1 MKICAVCGS
10 SLPDQASVCVSC
22 GSTEFNAPAPQ
33 IQYGQQNG
41 YVQQG
46 NYSYGQNQY
55 AQQGNYGYDQ
65 NQYAQ
70 QDDYGYDQNQ
80 YAQQDDYGYD
90 QNQYTQD
97 DYGYDQNQ
105 YAQQDDYGYDQNQYA
120 QQDDYG
126 YDQNQYAQQDDYGYD
141 QNQYAQQDDYGYDQN
156 QYAQQDDYG
165 YDQNQYTQQEQPQY
179 TQQEQP
185 QYTQQEQAQ
194 YVQQEQPQYT
204 QQEQTQYTQQ
214 EQTQYTQQDQYTQQ
228 EQTQYT
234 QTAESQSSDNDA
246 APVVENSTASDSQTD
261 SQTENNVAD
270 SVTEEKKPE
279 ENPYEIS
286 KNFKFEKTD
295 DSEKGED
302 FLKDDGLKGFAKI
315 MAMFK
320 ETPDHTLDYEKE
332 DAAANKVTSIIA
344 LFGITF
350 WVPFV
355 FSSNSR
361 YSRFYANQGLLMLIA
376 YIPFSLLYL
385 MFSGMVGIACTT
397 APTLGS
403 TETSLSVIGI
413 IMDIFFFAVCYAIPI
428 FILYNCI
435 RNILAGKAKEIPFIG
450 FFRLVN

>member
-80 YAQQDDYGYD
+80 YAQQG
-90 QNQYTQD
+90 N
-97 DYGYDQNQ
+97 
-105 YAQQDDYGYDQNQYA
+105 YGYDQNQYA

-185 QYTQQEQAQ
+185 QYTQQEQPQYTQQEQAQ

-214 EQTQYTQQDQYTQQ
+214 EQTQYTQQ

>member
-90 QNQYTQD
+90 QNQYTQ
-97 DYGYDQNQ
+97 
-105 YAQQDDYGYDQNQYA
+105 
-120 QQDDYG
+120 
-126 YDQNQYAQQDDYGYD
+126 
-141 QNQYAQQDDYGYDQN
+141 
-156 QYAQQDDYG
+156 
-165 YDQNQYTQQEQPQY
+165 QEQPQY

-214 EQTQYTQQDQYTQQ
+214 EQTQYTQQEQPQYTQQEQAQYVQQEQPQYTQQEQTQYTQQEQTQYTQQ

>member
-70 QDDYGYDQNQ
+70 QDYYGYDQNQYAQQGNYGYDQNQ

-90 QNQYTQD
+90 QNQYTQ
-97 DYGYDQNQ
+97 QEQ
-105 YAQQDDYGYDQNQYA
+105 P
-120 QQDDYG
+120 
-126 YDQNQYAQQDDYGYD
+126 
-141 QNQYAQQDDYGYDQN
+141 
-156 QYAQQDDYG
+156 
-165 YDQNQYTQQEQPQY
+165 QYTQQEQPQY

-214 EQTQYTQQDQYTQQ
+214 EQTQYTQQ